1 MGPWWLT
8 WHLCLYICEKCEM
21 SRLWHTDTRT
31 DSGKVG
37 QYSVWAESA
46 INCVLY
52 ITTRLLLLTQ
62 WMVSP
67 NIWIHC
73 FQRLKLMLLP
83 PRCQKIGT
91 PHILDMDIT
100 RDALPKTLHKIKG
113 SSNCSCT
120 NRKKRK
126 GNSILR
132 RVVPRLHFPVDETG
146 SLSPL
151 DFPEKPKIPFLCV
164 KVCQGWAGIPFCLI
178 NSWEIPTNL

>member
-1 MGPWWLT
+1 
-8 WHLCLYICEKCEM
+8 
-21 SRLWHTDTRT
+21 
-31 DSGKVG
+31 
-37 QYSVWAESA
+37 
-46 INCVLY
+46 
-52 ITTRLLLLTQ
+52 
-62 WMVSP
+62 
-67 NIWIHC
+67 
-73 FQRLKLMLLP
+73 MLLP

-164 KVCQGWAGIPFCLI
+164 KVCVCGGGEAGYVRFLFELSVNKVGLQGGF
-178 NSWEIPTNL
+178 EI

>member
-1 MGPWWLT
+1 
-8 WHLCLYICEKCEM
+8 
-21 SRLWHTDTRT
+21 
-31 DSGKVG
+31 
-37 QYSVWAESA
+37 
-46 INCVLY
+46 
-52 ITTRLLLLTQ
+52 
-62 WMVSP
+62 
-67 NIWIHC
+67 
-73 FQRLKLMLLP
+73 MLLP

-146 SLSPL
+146 SLPPL
-151 DFPEKPKIPFLCV
+151 DFPGKPKIPFLCV
-164 KVCQGWAGIPFCLI
+164 KVSVCGWGGRQGMFDFSPNYQSAKWLYKGASKYKFLACAIVQFTTKMIRP
-178 NSWEIPTNL
+178 SKNLFES

>member
-1 MGPWWLT
+1 
-8 WHLCLYICEKCEM
+8 
-21 SRLWHTDTRT
+21 
-31 DSGKVG
+31 
-37 QYSVWAESA
+37 
-46 INCVLY
+46 
-52 ITTRLLLLTQ
+52 
-62 WMVSP
+62 
-67 NIWIHC
+67 
-73 FQRLKLMLLP
+73 MLLP

-164 KVCQGWAGIPFCLI
+164 KVCVCVWGGGGRVCSISLRVISQQSGFTRGLRNISFWLVQLC
-178 NSWEIPTNL
+178 NSQQR